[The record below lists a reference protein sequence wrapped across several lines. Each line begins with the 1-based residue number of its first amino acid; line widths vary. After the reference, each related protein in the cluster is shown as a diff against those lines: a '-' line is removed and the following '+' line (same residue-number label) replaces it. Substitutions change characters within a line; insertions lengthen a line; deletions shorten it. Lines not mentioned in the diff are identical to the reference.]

1 MSVNVK
7 SSNGIK
13 WQAVANQTPKRGILE
28 EIGNSITHGVGAIFA
43 VIAFALMLE
52 KSSTPNSLAGA
63 LVYFIGLFLA
73 MCSSCLYHAFPYGSK
88 VKSLFRRFDY
98 ISIYLLIGSTFA
110 PILTVFVQGAFGY
123 TFLAVQWAIIA
134 LGITFIA
141 VFGPNK
147 FRPLHM
153 AAYVLLGWS
162 ALIIIP
168 RMVSSHVLF
177 WFVLSGG
184 IIYSLGIIPFALKK
198 KVSHFI
204 WHFFVLAGAVV
215 QWVGIYGALYVV

>member
-1 MSVNVK
+1 MSVKTKNASAV
-7 SSNGIK
+7 N
-13 WQAVANQTPKRGILE
+13 WQITANQTPKRGMLE

-43 VIAFALMLE
+43 VIAFVLMLE
-52 KSSTPNSLAGA
+52 KSSTANAFVGA
-63 LVYFIGLFLA
+63 SVYFIGLFLA

-88 VKSLFRRFDY
+88 VKSLFRKFDY

-123 TFLAVQWAIIA
+123 SFLAVQWAIIA
-134 LGITFIA
+134 FGITFIA

-153 AAYVLLGWS
+153 VAYVLLGWS
-162 ALIIIP
+162 ALIIFP
-168 RMVSSHVLF
+168 RMITSPVLF

-215 QWVGIYGALYVV
+215 QWVGIYGALYAV